1 MTIQLEARNAS
12 LNDAVAMLTEQAAHK
27 VDVVTPMGALT
38 AHEGTVILSGV
49 EPVMDESGVTDPNGS
64 YRPTHI
70 GDDSIAARLGIPT
83 PYMRRLRGNGNIPLW
98 DANVNHWLEQEPD
111 RKVLLRMFATSQ
123 GETGILRSM
132 SSDRFKAIDNL
143 DNVLAILGGL
153 KDAGIEFT
161 VSGFNITER
170 RMSFNVEAPDIRV
183 AATTLLKDYRSPF
196 SGKPA
201 SELPWVTAGFT
212 FGNSETGN
220 GSLSA
225 APRAKVLVCNNGMT
239 RNVDLFRAV
248 HLGGRLEEGVI
259 EWGDDTQSASIALIS
274 KQVRDTV
281 LTYCSAEYLQ
291 SWIDEM
297 EEKAATPILDPAKA
311 VKVIARRAGFSETEA
326 QGILSHFIGGGQAT
340 AGGFMQATTSYAQVV
355 ESPDRA
361 VELEA
366 RAMQVLDVAAALTH

>member
-1 MTIQLEARNAS
+1 MTVQLEARNAS
-12 LNDAVAMLTEQAAHK
+12 LNDAMALLTEQDAHK
-27 VDVVTPMGALT
+27 VDVVTPLAAIA
-38 AHEGTVILSGV
+38 AHDGKIILGGV
-49 EPVMDESGVTDPNGS
+49 EPIIEEAGVTDPNGR
-64 YRPTHI
+64 YLPTEV
-70 GDDSIAARLGIPT
+70 GDMSIAARLGIPG
-83 PYMRRLRGNGNIPLW
+83 PYMRRLREPGNITLW
-98 DANVNHWLEQEPD
+98 DENVNHWLNAEPS
-111 RKVLLRMFATSQ
+111 RKVLLRMFASHN
-123 GETGILRSM
+123 ETGILRSM

-143 DNVLAILGGL
+143 DTALAILGGL

-170 RMSFNVEAPDIRV
+170 RMTFNVEAPAIRV

-196 SGKPA
+196 NGNPA
-201 SELPWVTAGFT
+201 SECPWVYAGFS

-225 APRAKVLVCNNGMT
+225 APRAKVEVCNNGMT

-259 EWGDDTQSASIALIS
+259 AWGADTQSASIALIA

-281 LTYCSAEYLQ
+281 VTYCSAEYLQ

-297 EEKAATPILDPAKA
+297 EGKAATPILDPAKA
-311 VKVIARRAGFSETEA
+311 IKVISRRQGFSEQEA
-326 QGILSHFIGGGQAT
+326 QGILSHFISGGQAT
-340 AGGFMQATTSYAQVV
+340 AGGFMQATTSYAQLVD
-355 ESPDRA
+355 SPDRA

-366 RAMQVLDVAAALTH
+366 RAMAVLDMAAALTH